1 MSTPTSKLKKVE
13 FSFNRFRQRQA
24 TIHIAT
30 TQPDGSSLEE
40 QIQIRP
46 GHFNYGGIVDALI
59 TFRYPSDKMSAIQ
72 NNYLADPEDAEHA
85 QEFTSMQAWR
95 KTAKAI
101 AREALEQE

>member
-24 TIHIAT
+24 TIHIDT

-40 QIQIRP
+40 QVQIRP
-46 GHFNYGGIVDALI
+46 GRFNYGGIVDALI
-59 TFRYPSDKMSAIQ
+59 TFRYPSDKMSAVQ

-85 QEFTSMQAWR
+85 QEFTLMQTWR
-95 KTAKAI
+95 TTAKTI
-101 AREALEQE
+101 AREALEQK

>member
-1 MSTPTSKLKKVE
+1 M
-13 FSFNRFRQRQA
+13 
-24 TIHIAT
+24 
-30 TQPDGSSLEE
+30 EE

>member
-24 TIHIAT
+24 TIYIDT

-46 GHFNYGGIVDALI
+46 GHFNYSGIVDAII
-59 TFRYPSDKMSAIQ
+59 THRYPADKMSAVQ
-72 NNYLADPEDAEHA
+72 NNYLADPDNQETL
-85 QEFTSMQAWR
+85 QEFNEMQGWR
-95 KTAKAI
+95 AAAKSIAKA
-101 AREALEQE
+101 ALGE